1 MNDDRSE
8 MEIVEFTS
16 TVRPV
21 DGGALLAPGTL
32 RRIAEAV
39 IEILDARDRHRERV
53 CAERRV
59 TAGVATDRDGEEA

>member
-8 MEIVEFTS
+8 MEIIEFSS
-16 TVRPV
+16 TVRPI
-21 DGGALLAPGTL
+21 DGSAPAPRDL

-39 IEILDARDRHRERV
+39 IEILDARDRHRKRV

-59 TAGVATDRDGEEA
+59 MAGVATDMDGEEA